1 VVVEH
6 IPWSDGKRP
15 VTVAMMGFLARW
27 ARRLSWRET
36 AEVFQ
41 VSWESVYRS
50 VQWFV
55 EWGLAHRVLSGV
67 TSIGVD
73 EIHWGHGMKA
83 DNFLTVIYQIDAG
96 CRRLLWIGKRRTE
109 KTLRLGFE
117 ALGPAVV
124 QGLRFVCSDMWRP
137 YLNVLAAEAGQAL
150 HVLDRFHITQHM
162 NQAVDEVRRAE
173 MSRLRAHSHEAA
185 QKLKKMRWPLLRKG
199 SRVRGK
205 ARQRLNALV
214 ASKLATARAWELKEA
229 FAQFWKYK
237 SVLWASGF
245 LDAWCERAMRSRL
258 DPMKKMARMLRN
270 HEELLM
276 NWFRARGELS
286 SAAVE
291 GLNNKVR
298 VITRRSYGFRTFKAM
313 EMALYHAL
321 GRLPEPETAHRF
333 C

>member
-1 VVVEH
+1 
-6 IPWSDGKRP
+6 
-15 VTVAMMGFLARW
+15 M
-27 ARRLSWRET
+27 
-36 AEVFQ
+36 
-41 VSWESVYRS
+41 
-50 VQWFV
+50 
-55 EWGLAHRVLSGV
+55 
-67 TSIGVD
+67 
-73 EIHWGHGMKA
+73 
-83 DNFLTVIYQIDAG
+83 
-96 CRRLLWIGKRRTE
+96 
-109 KTLRLGFE
+109 
-117 ALGPAVV
+117 
-124 QGLRFVCSDMWRP
+124 
-137 YLNVLAAEAGQAL
+137 
-150 HVLDRFHITQHM
+150 
-162 NQAVDEVRRAE
+162 
-173 MSRLRAHSHEAA
+173 
-185 QKLKKMRWPLLRKG
+185 
-199 SRVRGK
+199 RGK

-214 ASKLATARAWELKEA
+214 ASTLATARAWELKEV

-258 DPMKKMARMLRN
+258 EPMKKMARMLRN

-298 VITRRSYGFRTFKAM
+298 VITRRSYGFRTFKAI